1 MYNNLNINEFK
12 YALSGG
18 IASCLLCNYI
28 ITSNGK
34 DIYV

>member
-12 YALSGG
+12 CALSG
-18 IASCLLCNYI
+18 IANCLLCNCI